1 MDSNNIIFCEI
12 GQTEEAPC
20 KSQHNGW
27 WSKHNWPPKL
37 RRKTAYL
44 ASIPERDGVRMW
56 WSTRIV
62 FGRAK
67 AVFSRQMFGH
77 VLLLICVVCSAR
89 SVAQEASQES
99 KPRDTRSSSGYSG
112 QVTYFHIPYVQK
124 LSSLY
129 ILSPPDEILTV
140 KVIGLCILNLQ
151 QECSASVCLAY
162 LANV

>member
-1 MDSNNIIFCEI
+1 M
-12 GQTEEAPC
+12 
-20 KSQHNGW
+20 
-27 WSKHNWPPKL
+27 

-44 ASIPERDGVRMW
+44 ASIPERDGVKMW

-89 SVAQEASQES
+89 SVAQASQES

-129 ILSPPDEILTV
+129 VLSPAADEILTV

-151 QECSASVCLAY
+151 QECSQRLCV
-162 LANV
+162 

>member
-1 MDSNNIIFCEI
+1 M
-12 GQTEEAPC
+12 
-20 KSQHNGW
+20 
-27 WSKHNWPPKL
+27 

-44 ASIPERDGVRMW
+44 ESISERDGVRMW

-62 FGRAK
+62 FRRAK

-89 SVAQEASQES
+89 SVAEASQES
-99 KPRDTRSSSGYSG
+99 KPRDTRASSGYSG

-129 ILSPPDEILTV
+129 ILSPPDEI
-140 KVIGLCILNLQ
+140 
-151 QECSASVCLAY
+151 Y
-162 LANV
+162 